1 MRRMIPRHPWGGLA
15 DPAAR
20 PPADVLIL
28 GLPWEGG
35 VSWRGGAAAAPARL
49 REISVT
55 SPAIS
60 ERGEIV
66 TPSDLRVVDLGDLAP
81 DAPAGGAAGDERAGD
96 DAARERYIGRVERA
110 VADHRRRAALA
121 GQNAFLLSLGGDHS
135 VTIGLLR
142 GFSAGLPE
150 GYGLVSLDAHPDLF
164 DTYEGSGLS
173 HACPLRRAL
182 DSTRLRPEHLVI
194 LGTRSYNEAELEF
207 MRAHDIRFVPA
218 RDVDAMGTKATI
230 DLAHARLAGLGNVYL
245 TVDIDVADPSCAPG
259 TGAPVA
265 GGLDSRRMID
275 LVRGLV
281 EALPVRAMDIVE
293 VAPALDPTGSTIFL
307 ALQLVFETFA
317 ALAAKRRAAAAAR
330 PR

>member
-1 MRRMIPRHPWGGLA
+1 MSGMIPRHPWGGLA
-15 DPAAR
+15 DPASR
-20 PPADVLIL
+20 PPADVMIL

-49 REISVT
+49 RDISAT
-55 SPAIS
+55 SPSIS

-66 TPSDLRVVDLGDLAP
+66 APVDLRVVDLGDIAP
-81 DAPAGGAAGDERAGD
+81 DDPADRSE
-96 DAARERYIGRVERA
+96 AARERYLGRVERE
-110 VADHRRRAALA
+110 VGGHLRRAALA
-121 GQNAFLLSLGGDHS
+121 GQNAFLLSIGGDHS
-135 VTIGLLR
+135 VGIGLLR

-150 GYGLVSLDAHPDLF
+150 GYGVVSLDAHPDLF
-164 DTYEGSGLS
+164 DTYDGSSLS

-194 LGTRSYNEAELEF
+194 LGTRSYNEVELAF
-207 MRAHDIRFVPA
+207 MREHGIRFVPA
-218 RDVDAMGTKATI
+218 RDLDAMGTRAAV
-230 DLAHARLAGLGNVYL
+230 DLARERLAGLGNVYL
-245 TVDIDVADPSCAPG
+245 TVDIDVADPACASG

-265 GGLDSRRMID
+265 GGLSSRQLID
-275 LVRGLV
+275 LVRGLT

-293 VAPALDPTGSTIFL
+293 VAPALDPTDSTLFL

-317 ALAAKRRAAAAAR
+317 VLASRRRASAADR